1 MEYYVRQ
8 CLVGVPHISIHLSL
22 DDSNFDDVST
32 LRSSFLARCLPCGPG
47 EMRAESKV
55 CLAVYVSVSA
65 PVSVLVLVPVSVSAP
80 LCLCL
85 SVCAHTFVH
94 TYIHIHI
101 HTCHIDTYMHIY
113 VCVCV

>member
-22 DDSNFDDVST
+22 DDSSSDFDDVST

-55 CLAVYVSVSA
+55 YLTVPLSVSVS
-65 PVSVLVLVPVSVSAP
+65 VPVFLSVFVPLSVSASP
-80 LCLCL
+80 CLCL
-85 SVCAHTFVH
+85 SMCAHTFLH
-94 TYIHIHI
+94 TYIE
-101 HTCHIDTYMHIY
+101 Y
-113 VCVCV
+113 VRDII